1 MSNQLTGSTGPMTVR
16 DIAGGFGNQMRGSLV
31 FPATVNTADPVGLT
45 ELIDAQLSV
54 TAAGAVRVTGAAT
67 GLVITPIA
75 GALFSIIPGVQVDSL
90 GATGRAVAPAAGGA
104 IVTVAAPPAGTYE
117 VEVLTS
123 YDGAVAAAEINNMEL
138 REGAVVR
145 SALLAPSVA
154 NVVTPVRTFILVLDG
169 ATAVSVNA
177 TAAGTAAVGY
187 NAELVLRRVA

>member
-1 MSNQLTGSTGPMTVR
+1 MSNQLTASVGPIYAR
-16 DIAGGFGNQMRGSLV
+16 DVSGGFGNQIRGTLI
-31 FPATVNTADPVGLT
+31 FPATVNVADPAGLT
-45 ELIDAQLSV
+45 DNLSAMLSV
-54 TAAGAVRVTGAAT
+54 NAAGALRVTGAST
-67 GLVITPIA
+67 GLVVTPIA
-75 GALFSIIPGVQVDSL
+75 GALFSVIPGVLVDSL
-90 GATGRAVAPAAGGA
+90 GATARAVAPGAGAA

-138 REGAVVR
+138 REGAAVR
-145 SALLAPSVA
+145 SVLLAPSVA
-154 NVVTPVRTFILVLDG
+154 NVVTPVRMFLLVLDG